1 MDNLEITLPVVEVV
15 QRIGTFYAASISAKE
30 LVRISYS
37 DVRRIEERDVEKYL
51 GIQRPLDEKRVQ
63 QIKKYLKA
71 PDAAFPTGVVLSVDQ
86 KCTEFDD
93 SGKLILKPYSP
104 EFSEDIAIPIDR
116 IAKILDGQHRI
127 AAFVT
132 NDGKFDEELWIEI
145 GIDFQ
150 INVNIFIGIDI
161 DEQANIFA
169 TVNLAQTKVN
179 KSLAYDLEGLS
190 KTRSPF
196 RTCHQIAV
204 ALDSADSRSPLFER
218 IKRLGVKTKGR
229 DSSEPL
235 TQAAFV
241 ESLVGFISKEPF
253 ADRILYLKG
262 KEPNLAVGDELQKHP
277 FRNLFIQKKDLDITL
292 ILFNYFSAIKDIWS
306 EAWSRVNVEG
316 NILPRSNA
324 FKAFMRYL
332 RKIYPALV
340 GQDYGRIP
348 SVDEFKDAFSHVQ
361 ATNDDFT
368 SGNFRP
374 GSGGESA
381 FFKLLTGEKTV
392 QDLKNTE
399 GFN

>member
-1 MDNLEITLPVVEVV
+1 MSTTELILPVIEVA
-15 QRIGTFYAASISAKE
+15 QRIGTFYAASIGAKD
-30 LVRISYS
+30 LVQISYS

-51 GIQRPLDEKRVQ
+51 GIQRPLDEKRVK
-63 QIKKYLKA
+63 QIKKYLTS

-86 KCTEFDD
+86 KCTVFDNA
-93 SGKLILKPYSP
+93 GELILKPYVG
-104 EFSEDIAIPIDR
+104 EFADDNPIPINK

-127 AAFVT
+127 AAFINEVG
-132 NDGKFDEELWIEI
+132 NFDEDLWNEIGGKFE
-145 GIDFQ
+145 

-179 KSLAYDLEGLS
+179 RSLAYDLEGLS

-229 DSSEPL
+229 ESYEPL

-241 ESLVGFISKEPF
+241 ESLVKLISPDPF
-253 ADRILYLKG
+253 SDRILYLKG
-262 KEPNLAVGDELQKHP
+262 KEPKLATEEELKKFP
-277 FRNLFIQKKDLDITL
+277 FRNLFIQKKDNDIAL
-292 ILFNYFSAIKDIWS
+292 IIYNYFSAIKDRWPL
-306 EAWSRVNVEG
+306 AWEGKDVEG

-332 RKIYPALV
+332 KKAYIEIA
-340 GQDYGRIP
+340 GNNIGMIP
-348 SVDEFKDAFSHVQ
+348 STEAFNTVFAHVNAVDV
-361 ATNDDFT
+361 DFT
-368 SGNFRP
+368 SGNFKP
-374 GSGGESA
+374 GSSGESA
-381 FFKLLTGEKTV
+381 FYKLLIKETTI
-392 QDLKNTE
+392 QDLKN
-399 GFN
+399 